1 MNPDVQTDAHEVAR
15 YILSLIDTNVGDTV
29 SNLKLQKILYYCQG
43 YFLALYNKPLFPN
56 KVYAWMYGPV
66 VRDVY
71 DTYKTYGAQALE
83 PLGSYEGN
91 LSKEAKELIAKV
103 YEQYGQ
109 FSAGKLVD
117 MTHEESPW
125 KDTPRDA
132 EITTD
137 AMKAFFS
144 GKI

>member
-43 YFLALYNKPLFPN
+43 YFLALYNKPLFSN

-137 AMKAFFS
+137 AMKVFFS